1 VAHYTLAPRLAAA
14 RKTFLG
20 DAVSQILFLHLPMP
34 VTLALIAMVL
44 VLLGVARMLASLR
57 KPVPLRRP
65 RQEHDKER
73 TCPY

>member
-1 VAHYTLAPRLAAA
+1 
-14 RKTFLG
+14 
-20 DAVSQILFLHLPMP
+20 MP

-65 RQEHDKER
+65 RQEHDKEPP
-73 TCPY
+73 CPY